1 MNVLLKA
8 FTLYSTEKENIWDR
22 ASRKNDSSQIL
33 LAEARDG
40 GIFLYEEYK
49 KKDLGDAREH
59 CRMFLQQMQ
68 EKGVALFVDGER
80 ALPEEAALKAVQE
93 DSFYMADYVFG
104 DTGNIEQ
111 VRFDKVTSR

>member
-59 CRMFLQQMQ
+59 CRMLLQQMQ
-68 EKGVALFVDGER
+68 EAKKYIA
-80 ALPEEAALKAVQE
+80 
-93 DSFYMADYVFG
+93 
-104 DTGNIEQ
+104 NIEPVIMAMIQ
-111 VRFDKVTSR
+111 KKQKNA

>member
-33 LAEARDG
+33 LAAARDG

-59 CRMFLQQMQ
+59 CRMLLQQMQ
-68 EKGVALFVDGER
+68 EKGSKLEGCRLASMIYRMG
-80 ALPEEAALKAVQE
+80 
-93 DSFYMADYVFG
+93 ADF
-104 DTGNIEQ
+104 E
-111 VRFDKVTSR
+111 VR